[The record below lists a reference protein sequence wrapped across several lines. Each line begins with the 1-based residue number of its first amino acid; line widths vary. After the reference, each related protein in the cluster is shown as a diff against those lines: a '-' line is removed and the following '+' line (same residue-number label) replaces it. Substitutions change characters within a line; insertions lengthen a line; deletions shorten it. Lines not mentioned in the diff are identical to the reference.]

1 MYVFL
6 EESHYFLDTQSEVNE
21 THDLLQNNP
30 WEENGGVSSWCRLWV
45 HGVATLLTSEM
56 SEISH
61 N

>member
-30 WEENGGVSSWCRLWV
+30 WEENGGVSS
-45 HGVATLLTSEM
+45 
-56 SEISH
+56 
-61 N
+61 